1 MQASGSSHTGQTVY
15 KGSKKPYSTKECVLI
30 VDEVTGEVT
39 LEKLGDN
46 VMLKKAR

>member
-1 MQASGSSHTGQTVY
+1 MQGAGSGQSSQTVY

-30 VDEVTGEVT
+30 VDEATGEVT

-46 VMLKKAR
+46 VMLKRAR